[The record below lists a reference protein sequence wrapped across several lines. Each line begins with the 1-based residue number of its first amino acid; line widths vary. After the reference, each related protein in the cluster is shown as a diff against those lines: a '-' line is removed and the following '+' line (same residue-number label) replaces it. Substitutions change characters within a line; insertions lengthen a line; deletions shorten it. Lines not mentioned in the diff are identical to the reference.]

1 MVVFSD
7 QPIFFYIMETH
18 LWNFHHRQK
27 EQKKLWGILKMKKE
41 KILQHILLPGSAGK
55 LVFEEILFFFLFVF
69 KVKLGT

>member
-7 QPIFFYIMETH
+7 QSIFFYIMETC

-41 KILQHILLPGSAGK
+41 KVLQYILLPGSAGK
-55 LVFEEILFFFLFVF
+55 LVFEEILFFFFVF